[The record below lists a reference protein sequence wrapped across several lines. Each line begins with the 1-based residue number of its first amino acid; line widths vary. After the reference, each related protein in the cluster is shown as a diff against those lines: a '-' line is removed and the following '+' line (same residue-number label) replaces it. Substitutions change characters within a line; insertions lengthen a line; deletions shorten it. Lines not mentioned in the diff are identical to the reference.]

1 MKVALSLPKVSF
13 KGLEERVLAVFVLV
27 VAATSAAAWFL
38 TGTNGSQ
45 AARASAGADVVAGAR
60 VFERM
65 LELDTQRVIEG
76 ARVLTVD
83 PAFRDLA
90 AAGERAAL
98 DPMLARQAKRV
109 DSALMLLVG
118 ADLRVVAGTLA
129 EEVGR
134 RVTYRKLLDR
144 AAAAQQASGMVV
156 VAGQLYQLGV
166 VPMSAPQWTGWVV
179 AGIKVNDTFA
189 QELRNLTR
197 LEVSVVGRF
206 GDDPWRTFASTVTG
220 PGRDALAK
228 DVGAGRYA
236 RADSA
241 GNAEYGNDAASRV
254 VNLAPRSD
262 DAMVAVLQR
271 SLAPALEPFDHLQQ
285 NIAVAALIGVAA
297 AIIAGMLLGRGIVGP
312 VQQIAAAAKRIAAGD
327 YSENVAVARGDE
339 IGELATAFRRMQESV
354 TASISKVTDLAY
366 RDELTGLPTRALL
379 ADRLAQA
386 LVSGA
391 RSGTPVAVLILNIDG
406 FGHINDT
413 LGHGIGNMLLR
424 EVAARLRSGIR
435 RATDSVARL
444 GADEFALMLPGSRA
458 ADARPVAEAVL
469 RALEVKMTLDGHQVN
484 LRASLGIAAAPEHG
498 TDPLKLL
505 ERADAAMHAAK
516 RDKLRIAIW
525 DERYDQDGGQRLA
538 LLADL
543 RKAVENEELALTY
556 QPKVALGEA
565 GEHFVEALVRWQ
577 HPERGLVPPS
587 EFVPLAEQTGY
598 IRTVTHW
605 VLAQAIAQCAQ
616 WRERGLPM
624 NVSVNVSARDLVDGE
639 LPTRLAEV
647 LEHEG
652 CLAKWI
658 TLEITESALVGDP
671 GHVVRN
677 LERLHELGCRLA
689 VDDYGTGNASLA
701 YLRRL
706 PLDELKIDK
715 SCILRMATDPG
726 DALVVRS
733 TIDLARQLGL
743 TVVAAGVEDDATLEK
758 LRELECDC
766 VQGFL
771 VSRPLAAD
779 DVQSWVKES
788 DWARAAREKGAL
800 RRVV

>member
-1 MKVALSLPKVSF
+1 MKIALSLPNVSAR
-13 KGLEERVLAVFVLV
+13 GLEARVLAVLVLL
-27 VAATSAAAWFL
+27 VAAVAVAAWL
-38 TGTNGSQ
+38 LVGAHGQ
-45 AARASAGADVVAGAR
+45 ATARAAAGADVVTGAR
-60 VFERM
+60 AFERM

-83 PAFRDLA
+83 PAFRELA
-90 AAGERAAL
+90 TSGDRAAL
-98 DPMLARQAKRV
+98 GPVLARQAKRV

-118 ADLRVVAGTLA
+118 ADQRVVAGTLA
-129 EEVGR
+129 AEIGR
-134 RVTYRKLLDR
+134 RVSYAKLLDR
-144 AAAAQQASGMVV
+144 AAAAQQGSGMALV
-156 VAGQLYQLGV
+156 GGELYQLAV
-166 VPMSAPQWTGWVV
+166 VPVQSPQAAGWIV
-179 AGIKVNDTFA
+179 AGFKVNDALT

-197 LEVSVVGRF
+197 LDVSFVGRF
-206 GDDPWRTFASTVTG
+206 GDGEWRVFASTMPG
-220 PGRDALAK
+220 PERATLAT
-228 DVGAGRYA
+228 DVGGGRYS
-236 RADSA
+236 RADSV
-241 GNAEYGNDAASRV
+241 GNAEYGSEAVSRI

-262 DAMVAVLQR
+262 DGMVAVLQR
-271 SLAPALEPFDHLQQ
+271 SLAPAQEPFQQLQQ
-285 NIAVAALIGVAA
+285 QIAWAALIGVAA
-297 AIIAGMLLGRGIVGP
+297 AVVAGLLLGRGIARP
-312 VQQIAAAAKRIAAGD
+312 VQQITGAARRIAAGD
-327 YSENVAVARGDE
+327 YSETVTVSRSDE
-339 IGELATAFRRMQESV
+339 IGELAAAFRRMQETV
-354 TASISKVTDLAY
+354 GASMARVTDLAY
-366 RDELTGLPTRALL
+366 RDELTGLPTRALFT
-379 ADRLAQA
+379 DRLAQA

-391 RSGTPVAVLILNIDG
+391 RAGAPVAVLVINVDR

-444 GADEFALMLPGSRA
+444 GGDEFALMLPGSRA
-458 ADARPVAEAVL
+458 ADVRPVAEAVL
-469 RALEVKMTLDGHQVN
+469 RALEVRMTLDGHQVN
-484 LRASLGIAAAPEHG
+484 VRASLGIAAAPEHG
-498 TDPLKLL
+498 TDPMKLL

-525 DERYDQDGGQRLA
+525 DERYDEDGGQRLA

-556 QPKVALGEA
+556 QPKVALREA
-565 GEHFVEALVRWQ
+565 GEHAVEALVRWQ

-587 EFVPLAEQTGY
+587 EFVPLAEHTGY

-605 VLAQAIAQCAQ
+605 VLAQAVAQCVE
-616 WRERGLPM
+616 WRGRGLPM

-639 LPTRLAEV
+639 LPARLAEI
-647 LEHEG
+647 LEHAG
-652 CLAKWI
+652 CSAKWI
-658 TLEITESALVGDP
+658 TLEITEGALVGDP

-677 LERLHELGCRLA
+677 LERLHEMGCRLA

-715 SCILRMATDPG
+715 SCIMRMASDPG

-771 VSRPLAAD
+771 VSRPLVAD
-779 DVQSWVKES
+779 DVPAWVKES
-788 DWARAAREKGAL
+788 DWSRAAREKGAL